1 MKKEMLLGAI
11 ALLISAGVMAQTTEP
26 TQTQTRGDVGKEV
39 REQARNKGK
48 TQKSMK
54 KARTASKNKG
64 ASNAVRSNRPVTVK
78 GTGAGR
84 R

>member
-26 TQTQTRGDVGKEV
+26 TQTQSRGDVGKEV
-39 REQARNKGK
+39 RDQAKLKGEA
-48 TQKSMK
+48 QKSMK

-64 ASNAVRSNRPVTVK
+64 ASKSVRTNRPATVK
-78 GTGAGR
+78 GAGAGR